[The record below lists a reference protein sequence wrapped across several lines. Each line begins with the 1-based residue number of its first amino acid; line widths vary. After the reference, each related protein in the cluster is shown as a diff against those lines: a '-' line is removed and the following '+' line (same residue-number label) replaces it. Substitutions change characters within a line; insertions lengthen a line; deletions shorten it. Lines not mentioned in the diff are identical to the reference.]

1 MTERTKKTFHK
12 SFIKNCPS
20 GGFCSYTFQY
30 VKKLLG
36 WCPMKEQIKKEEE
49 FMFSNE
55 NNTVTEVQINSKIFL
70 GVIHLALAL
79 YLISTALS
87 VLLEPNTR
95 MFSWWIMDINF
106 VASGLLLTIGI
117 ISLVLSFSF
126 VRRDNSYDNVCK
138 ILALANIALAIAFFA
153 YLHQFM
159 AHIRYSGVAVLIRGP
174 LSNYTFDLGTLIAYS
189 VLIALPALLSVPML
203 FRSTRE
209 PHITKTRNKSY
220 LTIAITLILVAA
232 ASVGLVVYYNHLN
245 QQKAS
250 MVVEEFGENQE
261 IKLYALNDDF
271 MAGTWMVG
279 QDISYFIDSKEFTSG
294 RFISQDTCDAIRFL
308 GVTGGADAADAAVV
322 MAWWDSTLEIE
333 AAGGTPV
340 ICYASERIEHTVA
353 RPTSI
358 NECEPDERVADV
370 ARFFVT
376 GSVDEAKGI
385 ADEYGATVVY
395 LPRYYGPGL
404 FWAMTEALDPKPAVS
419 SQSEFEQSYEQSMYN
434 RMITCSDPAPFE
446 RIFENDDVCI
456 YRLG

>member
-1 MTERTKKTFHK
+1 MTEPIKKTFHK

-20 GGFCSYTFQY
+20 GGFCSYTFSY

-36 WCPMKEQIKKEEE
+36 WCPVKEQIIKEEE
-49 FMFSNE
+49 FMFSSE
-55 NNTVTEVQINSKIFL
+55 NKTVTEVKSNSKIFL
-70 GVIHLALAL
+70 GVIHLAFAL
-79 YLISTALS
+79 YLISTALR
-87 VLLEPNTR
+87 VLSQPNTR
-95 MFSWWIMDINF
+95 MFSWWTMDINF

-153 YLHQFM
+153 YLHQYM
-159 AHIRYSGVAVLIRGP
+159 ARIWYSGVSVLIRAP
-174 LSNYTFDLGTLIAYS
+174 FSNYTFDQPTLIAYS
-189 VLIALPALLSVPML
+189 VLIALPALLSIFTL

-209 PHITKTRNKSY
+209 SYIPGARKKSY
-220 LTIAITLILVAA
+220 LAIAITVILVAV

-250 MVVEEFGENQE
+250 MVVEEFGENRE
-261 IKLYALNDDF
+261 IKLYALSDDF
-271 MAGTWMVG
+271 VAGTWMGG
-279 QDISYFIDSKEFTSG
+279 QDISYFIDSRDFTSG
-294 RFISQDTCDAIRFL
+294 RFISQDTYDAIRFL
-308 GVTGGADAADAAVV
+308 RETGGADAAVV

-353 RPTSI
+353 RPTAI
-358 NECEPDERVADV
+358 NEFEPDERVADV

-376 GSVDEAKGI
+376 DSVEDAKGI
-385 ADEYGATVVY
+385 ADEYGATIIY

-404 FWAMTEALDPKPAVS
+404 FWAMTEAMDSKPETS
-419 SQSEFEQSYEQSMYN
+419 SQSEFEQSYERSMYY
-434 RMITCSDPAPFE
+434 RLISCSDPEPFE

>member
-1 MTERTKKTFHK
+1 MTEL
-12 SFIKNCPS
+12 I
-20 GGFCSYTFQY
+20 
-30 VKKLLG
+30 KKLLG
-36 WCPMKEQIKKEEE
+36 WCPVKEQIIKEEE

-55 NNTVTEVQINSKIFL
+55 NRTVTQLKSNSKIFL
-70 GVIHLALAL
+70 GVIHLAFAL
-79 YLISTALS
+79 YLISTALR
-87 VLLEPNTR
+87 VLSQPNTR
-95 MFSWWIMDINF
+95 MFSWWTMDINF

-174 LSNYTFDLGTLIAYS
+174 LSNYTFDQPTLIAYS
-189 VLIALPALLSVPML
+189 VLIALPALLSVLML
-203 FRSTRE
+203 FRSIRE
-209 PHITKTRNKSY
+209 PHIPKTRNKSY
-220 LTIAITLILVAA
+220 LTIAITVILVAA

-250 MVVEEFGENQE
+250 MVVEEFGENRE

-271 MAGTWMVG
+271 VAGTWMGG
-279 QDISYFIDSKEFTSG
+279 QDVSYFIDSKEFTSG
-294 RFISQDTCDAIRFL
+294 RFISQDTYDAIRFL
-308 GVTGGADAADAAVV
+308 GETGGADAAVV

-333 AAGGTPV
+333 AAGKTPV

-358 NECEPDERVADV
+358 NEFEPDERVADV
-370 ARFFVT
+370 AWFFVT
-376 GSVDEAKGI
+376 DSAEEAKGI
-385 ADEYGATVVY
+385 ADEYGATIVY
-395 LPRYYGPGL
+395 LPRYYGPSL
-404 FWAMTEALDPKPAVS
+404 FWAMTEALDQKSEVS
-419 SQSEFEQSYEQSMYN
+419 SQSEIEQSYEQSMYY
-434 RMITCSDPAPFE
+434 RLISCSDPEPFE

>member
-1 MTERTKKTFHK
+1 MTEL
-12 SFIKNCPS
+12 I
-20 GGFCSYTFQY
+20 
-30 VKKLLG
+30 KKLLG
-36 WCPMKEQIKKEEE
+36 WCPMKERLLKEEE

-55 NNTVTEVQINSKIFL
+55 NKTITEVKSKNKIFV

-79 YLISTALS
+79 YLISTALWILS
-87 VLLEPNTR
+87 QPNTR
-95 MFSWWIMDINF
+95 MFSWWTMDINF

-126 VRRDNSYDNVCK
+126 VKRDNSYNNVCK
-138 ILALANIALAIAFFA
+138 ILALANIALALAFFT
-153 YLHQFM
+153 YLHQYM

-189 VLIALPALLSVPML
+189 VLIALPAMLSILTL
-203 FRSTRE
+203 FRSTRASYIPE
-209 PHITKTRNKSY
+209 ARNKSY
-220 LTIAITLILVAA
+220 LTLATTVILVAA
-232 ASVGLVVYYNHLN
+232 TTVGLAVYYNNLN

-271 MAGTWMVG
+271 VDGTWMDG

-294 RFISQDTCDAIRFL
+294 RFISQDTYDAIRFL
-308 GVTGGADAADAAVV
+308 EETSGADAAVV
-322 MAWWDSTLEIE
+322 MAWWDSTLEIK
-333 AAGGTPV
+333 AAGETPM
-340 ICYASERIEHTVA
+340 IRYASERIEHTVA

-358 NECEPDERVADV
+358 NEFAPDERVVDV

-376 GSVDEAKGI
+376 DSAEEAKDI
-385 ADEYGATVVY
+385 ADEYGATIVY

-404 FWAMTEALDPKPAVS
+404 FWAMNEALDPNPEAS
-419 SQSEFEQSYEQSMYN
+419 SQSESEQSYEQSIYY
-434 RMITCSDPAPFE
+434 RLISCSDPAPFK
-446 RIFENDDVCI
+446 RIFENNDVCI